1 MEKRTIFIIG
11 GVAAL
16 VIVLGLLGF
25 FVIGPLITSA
35 STQAQAPTPT
45 VAASPSATTKKAN
58 PVTAALKTNAAA
70 IQSQIAQDLHL
81 TASQLKQDIKAG
93 QTLSQIAT
101 AQNVS
106 ASQLQTDEV
115 NAVKPYLDQAV
126 TSGSVTQKQ
135 ETNYLNRLQKNPDML
150 DTLLKV
156 KSTA

>member
-1 MEKRTIFIIG
+1 MEKRTIFIVG

-16 VIVLGLLGF
+16 VIILGLLGF

-45 VAASPSATTKKAN
+45 VTASPSATTKKAN
-58 PVTAALKTNAAA
+58 PVAAALKPNAAT

-81 TASQLKQDIKAG
+81 SASQLQQDIKAG

-101 AQNVS
+101 AQKVS
-106 ASQLQTDEV
+106 SSQLQTDEA

-135 ETNYLNRLQKNPDML
+135 ESSYLKRLQKNPDFL

-156 KSTA
+156 KPAA

>member
-11 GVAAL
+11 GAAAL
-16 VIVLGLLGF
+16 VIILGLLGF

-35 STQAQAPTPT
+35 STQAPTPT
-45 VAASPSATTKKAN
+45 VTASPSATTKKAN
-58 PVTAALKTNAAA
+58 PIAAALKPNAAT

-81 TASQLKQDIKAG
+81 SASQLQQDIKAG

-101 AQNVS
+101 AQKVS
-106 ASQLQTDEV
+106 SSQLQTDEA

-135 ETNYLNRLQKNPDML
+135 ESNYLKRLQKNPDFL

-156 KSTA
+156 KPAA